1 MMSIVISHSGLEKQF
16 IDRQIRQCQKITDDI
31 IVVSLKHLMNGE
43 EDKDLKI
50 IYKDN
55 VTHIITTCLTES
67 SKDKH
72 NTTRWQ
78 GVLKAKYDYILFL
91 DGDEIPD
98 GDLYKQHLATFDYKK
113 YDAIAYKC
121 YWYFREETY
130 RAKKTEQCAVLVKKS
145 MIDMPFIF
153 HESERWNFANKT
165 ENYLMNVDL
174 DGEIMFHHFSWVRT
188 KEQMLKKIHWGHKGG
203 ENWEHLI
210 EKEFSG
216 DFTGVDFVHNYEYD
230 IVEKKFC

>member
-1 MMSIVISHSGLEKQF
+1 MISVVISHCGLEKQF
-16 IDRQIRQCQKITDDI
+16 IDRQIKQCQKFSDDI

-55 VTHIITTCLTES
+55 TTHIIATCLSEKP
-67 SKDKH
+67 KDKH

-98 GDLYKQHLATFDYKK
+98 GELFKQHLTTFDYKS
-113 YDAIAYKC
+113 YDAVSYRC

-130 RAKKTEQCAVLVKKS
+130 RAKKTEQCAVLLKKAVLDNS
-145 MIDMPFIF
+145 YIF
-153 HESERWNFANKT
+153 HDAERWNFLNRST
-165 ENYLMNVDL
+165 NYIMEVDL
-174 DGEIMFHHFSWVRT
+174 DGQVMFHHFSWVRT
-188 KEQMLKKIHWGHKGG
+188 KEQMLKKISWAHQGG
-203 ENWEHLI
+203 KNWEHLI

-216 DFTGVDFVHNYEYD
+216 EFTGTDFIHDYEYD